1 LRDACHPLY
10 HVATLV
16 DRESVCVTVDSIG
29 GLTAL
34 LKTINCGDLG
44 PEHVGEKVTL
54 AGWVHRRRNHGALI
68 FIDLRDRQ
76 GVAQVVF
83 NPETA
88 PEAHETAGSF
98 RGEWVVQ
105 IQGEVA
111 PRPEGTENPNIPT
124 GAIEVV
130 ATGATVLN
138 ESLTPPFYVNEE
150 SEVDELVRLQ
160 YRYIDLRRASMRDT
174 LILRHRVV
182 KFIRD
187 FLDKRDFLEVETPI
201 LIKSTPEGA
210 RDYLV
215 PSRLYPGQF
224 YALPQSPQQL
234 KQLLMVSGVEKY
246 FQIARCF
253 RDEDPRG
260 DRQPEHTQLDL
271 EMSFVE
277 EDDVLNLFEELYTE
291 LVEEVTPQKR
301 LAKPFTRLTYEESMK
316 RFATDKPDLR
326 FGMEMADLSD
336 LAPQT
341 EFRVFQG
348 AVDGGGVVKGFSA
361 PGCASYTRRQ
371 VDELIDFAKSR
382 GALGL
387 ITISLNG
394 EPGLVSDLT
403 MDQVRSAAARF
414 LTLEQVKEIATRTG
428 ANVGDMILIVAG
440 AAKSTNVALS
450 ALRNEMGARLEMTDP
465 DDLSLAF
472 VVDFP
477 LFEYNDD
484 EGKWDAMHHA
494 FTSPKEGFEQY
505 LETDPGCVI
514 ATCYDLVGNGVELGS
529 GSIRIHDRALQER
542 VFKVLG
548 YSAEEVQQRFGQL
561 LTAFEYGA
569 PPHGGMAPGIDRL
582 LMVLTNRDNIRD
594 VIAFPKTQSAV
605 DPLFGAPGPVEQSQ
619 LDELRLAVVGVG
631 DPATEESAGA

>member
-1 LRDACHPLY
+1 M
-10 HVATLV
+10 